1 MFDINFHP
9 NLEKGQFTPATDDMA
24 ADAFVYLL
32 AGTETTAA
40 SMTVTTWAL
49 LNNQQ
54 MMQRLK
60 AELRTAMPRRDDAVD
75 WAVLERLPYLVSTRS
90 RDRLLHHWYQ
100 S

>member
-9 NLEKGQFTPATDDMA
+9 NLEKGQFTPTTDEMA

-40 SMTVTTWAL
+40 TMTVITWAL

-60 AELRTAMPRRDDAVD
+60 AELRMAMPGRDETVE
-75 WAVLERLPYLVSTRS
+75 WAVLERLSYLVGTRS
-90 RDRLLHHWYQ
+90 RDILLRHWYRG
-100 S
+100 